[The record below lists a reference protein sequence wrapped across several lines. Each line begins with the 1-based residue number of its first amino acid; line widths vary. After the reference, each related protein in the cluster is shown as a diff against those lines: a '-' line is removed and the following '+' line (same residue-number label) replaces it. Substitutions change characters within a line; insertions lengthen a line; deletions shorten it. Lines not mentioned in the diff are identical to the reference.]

1 MAMRMKRG
9 LVPLAALAV
18 VAGSMVVAPSTAWA
32 AGGIDNEDA
41 LGQKGWLGATAAPAA
56 PTADGVQVVAA
67 YDASYSPIAETY
79 TINGVRADKM
89 NPPTVVPTEEEFKKI
104 RAACQ
109 TAINGL
115 TAGQGAPCEGVTRT
129 LTLTFD
135 KPVLDPFFV
144 LGSTAGGSRQ
154 LPNGGTTYYSG
165 ALNQVTHVAEKKPL
179 WLNLLWDNIRVT
191 AINGKKPMER
201 TANLIVEPS
210 KQFAISYDQ
219 QGSLN
224 FSLMTDKFMEITPEQ
239 RQAFIDGGAVPA
251 DAANIKW
258 MLGWDGDGSVSPV
271 WDDMRQRFQVPGY
284 VSSMTIEYQ
293 PNVYVAVEKESK
305 NGGVTEQNGYKPW
318 HRAALPQADISL
330 VKTFDQT
337 EVRPGEELTWSLTVK
352 NTSDK
357 QPLHGYV
364 LKDLIPDLIDPATVS
379 ITSQPAGSAVI
390 GGGTSEVTMTNVP
403 AGHAIDPATG
413 YISAQGGT
421 DQTAAV
427 PVVLAP
433 GASETWTMKGKTKLE
448 ETTAAKTCG
457 AGAAPAT
464 ITNTA
469 KLLPGIHDPNLANPD
484 TNNTSVAS
492 VNIACDPA
500 EFTFEKTATPS
511 DDDLEI
517 GDTIT
522 YTFTVTN
529 TSQWVTLKDY
539 TIKDELEGLSEIT
552 CPADK
557 TLAPGASQKC
567 TATYKV
573 TEADAKA
580 EKVVNK
586 ATATVVPKGNVPE
599 DPQPKDSEVT
609 TPIDYRGSVVVKYKD
624 TEGNEIKAPVTDE
637 DKVLVG
643 TPYDTSD
650 EGDKPTEIVTDDGV
664 KYVLVPS
671 KTEGAENGSVVKGD
685 TVVTYVYQKV
695 ANWVPMIPGKPLNE
709 DPRLPYPFDPE
720 NPDKP
725 IVPGGDQVIP
735 YVPGFT
741 PHDPGT
747 NEPLKPVDP
756 ADPNKGYVP
765 PTPDKPGNDTYIPY
779 VQDKLG
785 SVVINYIDTAGN
797 VIQPP
802 VTDENSVSVGTKYDT
817 TDEGDKPTE
826 ITTADGTKYVL
837 VPSKT
842 NGAETGEV
850 TEGVTSVTYVYQK
863 VANWIPQIPNV
874 PETEYPKVPYPFDP
888 ENPDNPIVP
897 GPNDVIPFIPD
908 FVPVDPKTNEPLK
921 PVDPEDPMKGY
932 VPPTPENPGVDTPIP
947 YVALGS
953 VVVKYTDTEGNEI
966 KAPVTDEDKVPAG
979 TKYDTSDE
987 GDKPTEIVTEDGT
1000 KYVLVPSKTAG
1011 TENGEVVAGETVV
1024 TYVYQ
1029 KVANWIP
1036 QIPNVPETDYPKVP
1050 YPFDPE
1056 NPDKPIV
1063 PGGDQVIPFVPGY
1076 TPVDPKT
1083 NEPLK
1088 PVDPT
1093 DPKKGYVPPT
1103 PENPGVDTPIPYVSN
1118 PDTPGGDTPGGNTP
1132 GNGTPGTSTPS
1143 LKGALAKTGFAGAG
1157 LAAVAVAFLAAG
1169 AVALGVRR
1177 RRR

>member
-32 AGGIDNEDA
+32 AGGIDNEEA
-41 LGQKGWLGATAAPAA
+41 MGQKGWTKPASSAVTNAP
-56 PTADGVQVVAA
+56 DGTSSIV
-67 YDASYSPIAETY
+67 ASYDLSYATIKESY
-79 TINGVRADKM
+79 TIDGTESDTM
-89 NPPTVVPTEEEFKKI
+89 NPPTLKPTADTFAKI
-104 RAACQ
+104 RQACQ
-109 TAINGL
+109 TAMNSL
-115 TAGQGAPCEGVTRT
+115 SVGQGGECSGVKRVMTV
-129 LTLTFD
+129 TFD

-144 LGSTAGGSRQ
+144 LGGTPGGIRVPTGGATAE
-154 LPNGGTTYYSG
+154 YSG
-165 ALNQVTHVAEKKPL
+165 SKGAKSQ
-179 WLNLLWDNIRVT
+179 WWNLLWDNIRVSE
-191 AINGKKPMER
+191 IDGKNPAER

-210 KQFAISYDQ
+210 EQFAASYDSR
-219 QGSLN
+219 GLN
-224 FSLMTDKFMEITPEQ
+224 FALKTDKFMEITPEQ
-239 RQAFIDGGAVPA
+239 RQAYINGGTVPA
-251 DAANIKW
+251 NAQNIKW
-258 MLGWDGDGSVSPV
+258 MLGWDGANHPA
-271 WDDMRQRFQVPGY
+271 WTDMRQRFQVPGY
-284 VSSMTIEYQ
+284 VSSITFEYQ
-293 PNVYVAVEKESK
+293 PNVYVAVEAESK
-305 NGGVTEQNGYKPW
+305 TSGVTTLNGYKPFNMVGL
-318 HRAALPQADISL
+318 AQADISL

-364 LKDLIPDLIDPATVS
+364 LKDFIPDLIDPATVS

-421 DQTAAV
+421 DETAAV

-433 GASETWTMKGKTKLE
+433 GASETWTMKGKTKVE

-469 KLLPGIHDPNLANPD
+469 KLLPGIHDPNLANAD
-484 TNNTSVAS
+484 ANNTSVAS

-650 EGDKPTEIVTDDGV
+650 EGDKPTEIVTDDGA

-979 TKYDTSDE
+979 TKYDTTDE

-1000 KYVLVPSKTAG
+1000 KYVLVPSKTTG

-1036 QIPNVPETDYPKVP
+1036 QIPGVPETEYPKLP